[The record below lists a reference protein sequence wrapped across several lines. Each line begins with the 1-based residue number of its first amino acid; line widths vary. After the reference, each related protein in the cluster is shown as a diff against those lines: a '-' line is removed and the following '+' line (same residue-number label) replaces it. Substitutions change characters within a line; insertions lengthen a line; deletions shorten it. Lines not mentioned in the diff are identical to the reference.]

1 MSLNRWN
8 VPVHELLP
16 RAIGCTLSVA
26 ALLFVARL
34 IPSWRVILIVCALV
48 EAVLAGRYWILYFKK
63 KQS

>member
-1 MSLNRWN
+1 MGEFIRIHPGFF
-8 VPVHELLP
+8 VLL
-16 RAIGCTLSVA
+16 AGT
-26 ALLFVARL
+26 ALLFFARL